1 MDQVQTNSHRQRVSP
16 VITVFEG
23 DEVTSLICIEVS
35 EHIKLMMKTF
45 VIGSMV
51 KVKCR
56 LGFSLKDS
64 RLYLTAEEIELIST
78 VNLNLAND

>member
-1 MDQVQTNSHRQRVSP
+1 MDQVQTNSRRQRVSP

-45 VIGSMV
+45 VVGSMV